1 MSFKYKTQLIDYDY
15 YRKQISCQDACPVH
29 TDARG
34 YINDILDGQYEQG
47 YIRARQPNPLGSTC
61 GRVCNAPCESACR
74 RGKIDAP
81 ISIRALKRFV
91 CERYGVEAMTHLPV
105 VRIGQQELGS
115 ALMSKPANPNS
126 HTVESVAVLA
136 KYSQSRKIN
145 SRMEKVA
152 VIGAGPAGL
161 AAAHDLA
168 LLGYQVTIFEAAD
181 IPGGMLFLGVPAY
194 RLPREFVRFEMN
206 EILDLGVEL
215 KLNMRLGQDFTIS
228 SLRQQGYEAIFLGI
242 GSHKDRRMGV
252 EGEDMDGVLNAIE
265 FLLNVNK
272 GFRADLGTKILIV
285 GGGAVAI
292 DAARSAY
299 RLEVGE
305 IQPEEGDGVVSIEA
319 AREALRRGARDVH
332 IIYRGSREE
341 MKAPD
346 EEVEDAL
353 VEGIHL
359 HTGLAPKR
367 IIGKNGKIAGLE
379 TLLMRSEV
387 DSTGV
392 RRRSTI
398 PGTESLFE
406 CESIIVAVGQ
416 ESDLSWIRSEDGI
429 KFTPQG
435 TISVNPETLATTAQG
450 IYAGGDVVFGPRI
463 IIEAERDGHTAARSI
478 HSYLRKGKI
487 KIVKKGW
494 MTEVKPEGLPQEG
507 YLDILRQRPPVLSL
521 DRRVGVTEVEQV
533 YSEDKAREQAKRC
546 LKCHIQTVFNSDLC
560 ILCGGCADIC
570 PVNCYKLVKLDK
582 IAGDERLKT
591 VVKERFNM
599 SLDALDN
606 GDRKLLNLGTA
617 IIKDD
622 DHCIRCGL
630 CARRCP
636 TQAITME
643 AFWFEEEIQDE
654 KSSSEKAAVAWPS

>member
-1 MSFKYKTQLIDYDY
+1 MSFTYKTQVVDYDY

-47 YIRARQPNPLGSTC
+47 YIRARQPNPLASTC

-91 CERYGVEAMTHLPV
+91 CEGYGVEAMTHLPL
-105 VRIGQQELGS
+105 VRIKQEELGS
-115 ALMSKPANPNS
+115 ALMSRLANPNS
-126 HTVESVAVLA
+126 HTIESIAVLA
-136 KYSQSRKIN
+136 KYSQSRKIKT
-145 SRMEKVA
+145 RMEKVA
-152 VIGAGPAGL
+152 VVGAGPAGL

-194 RLPREFVRFEMN
+194 RLPRDFVRFEIH
-206 EILDLGVEL
+206 EIMDLGVEL
-215 KLNMRLGQDFTIS
+215 KLNIRLGKDFTLS
-228 SLRQQGYEAIFLGI
+228 SLRQQGYKSIFIGI
-242 GSHKDRRMGV
+242 GSHKDRRLGV

-272 GFRADLGTKILIV
+272 GFRTDLGKKILIV

-299 RLEVGE
+299 RLEVAE
-305 IQPEEGDGVVSIEA
+305 AQLEDVDGMVSIEA
-319 AREALRRGARDVH
+319 AREALRRGAREVH

-341 MKAPD
+341 MRAPD

-359 HTGLAPKR
+359 HNGLAPKR
-367 IIGKNGKIAGLE
+367 IIGKGGKVVGLE
-379 TLLMRSEV
+379 TLRMRSEV
-387 DSTGV
+387 DSNGI
-392 RRRSTI
+392 RRRGLI

-406 CESIIVAVGQ
+406 GDSIIVAVGQ
-416 ESDLSWIRSEDGI
+416 ESDLAWIGSEDGI

-435 TISVNPETLATTAQG
+435 TISVNPETMATTAQG
-450 IYAGGDVVFGPRI
+450 IYAGGDVAFGTRI

-494 MTEVKPEGLPQEG
+494 MTEVGLESLPQEG
-507 YLDILRQRPPVLSL
+507 YLDIPRERPPTLSL
-521 DRRVGVTEVEQV
+521 DRRIGINEIEQN

-546 LKCHIQTVFNSDLC
+546 LKCHIQTVFNGNLC
-560 ILCGGCADIC
+560 ILCGGCVDIC
-570 PVNCYKLVKLDK
+570 PANCYKLVKLDK
-582 IAGDERLKT
+582 IQGDNNLKA
-591 VVKERFNM
+591 VVKERFNL
-599 SLDALDN
+599 SLDTLDKS
-606 GDRKLLNLGTA
+606 DRETLSRGTA

-622 DHCIRCGL
+622 DHCVRCGL

-636 TQAITME
+636 TNAITME

-654 KSSSEKAAVAWPS
+654 ESSSEKVAAA